1 MAYSLVKLTP
11 TTRAAEVAAG
21 DVLFDSTEFQLPAK
35 TCKLVSVT
43 MVDFEKKLTSDD
55 FTFIFHQDN
64 AGGTFGASGAAE
76 ALSVP
81 NAILN
86 VPMGMARVSGE
97 AYGAF
102 ANFNMFSSAGF
113 DNTRGGNNSFP
124 IILERDDNDRKM
136 YAACRCEAVST
147 AGTLAGDNADGGDL
161 AVYLGFE
168 Y

>member
-11 TTRAAEVAAG
+11 TTAALEIAAG

-35 TCKLVSVT
+35 ACKLVSVT
-43 MVDFEKKLTSDD
+43 LVDFEAKLTSDD

-64 AGGTFGASGAAE
+64 AGGTFGTSGAAE
-76 ALSVP
+76 ALSSP

-86 VPMGMARVSGE
+86 VPIAMARVSGE
-97 AYGAF
+97 TYGTF

-113 DNTRGGNNSFP
+113 DAVRGGNNSHE
-124 IILERDDNDRKM
+124 IILERDDNDRKI
-136 YAACRCEAVST
+136 YVACRCEAVST
-147 AGTLAGDNADGGDL
+147 AGTLAGTNADGGDI